1 MKIII
6 GLGNP
11 GKEYENTRHNA
22 GYVFIDAL
30 IKNKDLAPVNQNIG
44 LKLDKKF
51 KALIAK
57 TKHKGEDIVFVKPE
71 TFMNSSGQAVK
82 SIVDYYKAEIN
93 DIIVASDDV
102 DLPIGV
108 VRVRD
113 EGGSAGQ
120 KGLQNIIDCLGSDK
134 FIRFRIGISGDRE
147 NRGTEETAEY
157 VLSQFSKREKPLLDS
172 SIKEAIEYLMKYLGS
187 KEEILSHTLE
197 VEFDTKK

>member
-22 GYVFIDAL
+22 GYMFVDAL
-30 IKNKDLAPVNQNIG
+30 INSNDLAPADQNIE

-57 TKHKGEDIVFVKPE
+57 IKHKGEDIVFVKPE

-82 SIVDYYKAEIN
+82 SVVDYYKAEIN

-113 EGGSAGQ
+113 GGGSAGQ
-120 KGLQNIIDCLGSDK
+120 KGLQNIIDCLGSDR

-157 VLSQFSKREKPLLDS
+157 VLSQFSKREKPIINN
-172 SIKEAIEYLMKYLGS
+172 SIKEAIEYLIKYLGS
-187 KEEILSHTLE
+187 KEAIPSHTLE
-197 VEFDTKK
+197 IKFDTKK